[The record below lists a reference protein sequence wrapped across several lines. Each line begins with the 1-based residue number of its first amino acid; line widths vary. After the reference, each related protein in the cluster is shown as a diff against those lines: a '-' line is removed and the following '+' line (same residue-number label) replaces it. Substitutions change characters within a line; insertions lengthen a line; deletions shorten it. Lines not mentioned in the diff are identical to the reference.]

1 MSCLKR
7 SLLKFLPFLAL
18 TAVVSNVQS
27 AVLIDDFSTAQS
39 VMNGSAGPVN
49 VTGSQLGN
57 LTRIIT
63 ATASPNDAETTV
75 EINSGFLNIYNDFG
89 STGTASIFYSFDAAD
104 LASIADGLL
113 FNIGLIDLSAEI
125 ELIANGT
132 SRFDFA
138 NVGVQNLFEIEF
150 AQFSDVSVFS
160 HLVSL
165 RLNFRG
171 AEDWDGQFGPFTADS
186 SSVPEPSTLF
196 LLALGLG
203 ALGYSRG
210 YRAAKTVSVR

>member
-7 SLLKFLPFLAL
+7 SLLKFLPILAL

-203 ALGYSRG
+203 ALGYSRV
-210 YRAAKTVSVR
+210 YRVAKTVSVR

>member
-1 MSCLKR
+1 MNWLKR
-7 SLLKFLPFLAL
+7 NLLYFVPLLAL
-18 TAVVSNVQS
+18 AAVASDVQS

-39 VMNGSAGPVN
+39 VMNGSSGPVN
-49 VTGSQLGN
+49 VTGSQLSN

-75 EINSGFLNIYNDFG
+75 EINHGFLNIYNDFG
-89 STGTASIFYSFDAAD
+89 STGTASIFYSFDAAN

-113 FNIGLIDLSAEI
+113 FNIRLIDLSAEI

-138 NVGVQNLFEIEF
+138 NIGVQSLYEIEF
-150 AQFSDVSVFS
+150 AQFSDSSVFS

-171 AEDWDGQFGPFTADS
+171 AEDWDGQFGPLTADS
-186 SSVPEPSTLF
+186 SNVPEPSTLF
-196 LLALGLG
+196 LLTFGLG
-203 ALGYSRG
+203 ILGYSRA
-210 YRAAKTVSVR
+210 YRIAKNVSVS